1 MATEHSSFPV
11 KEPANASIPI
21 NYPCRGATCHRIP
34 YVRIVLDVL
43 TSGMLQRK
51 RTMIESYSY
60 HQCYA
65 ARIYLATALSLYL
78 EGGSVVYNYGL

>member
-1 MATEHSSFPV
+1 
-11 KEPANASIPI
+11 
-21 NYPCRGATCHRIP
+21 
-34 YVRIVLDVL
+34 
-43 TSGMLQRK
+43 
-51 RTMIESYSY
+51 MIESYSY